1 MASLDGTLLKKALGS
16 GIVRSVTND
25 LPKGIRLRKISVGTV
40 TSIEVVSATNLEIIT
55 SDGGTD
61 TYTFA
66 SYATV
71 GALADAV
78 NADGIFEAVVI
89 DALRSEGSANFFLTA
104 GAIAVGADS
113 NGVAIYDM
121 VVDTSGAATMSC
133 CLSPI
138 SPDMDLPV
146 NHRVHLQEIFYNVD
160 LTAAVGGLAV
170 YVRKGTIETKIWSL
184 LSVDAT
190 DTTIDFASGIGKI
203 SAKDGEELI
212 VQLSGTVVDAAANA
226 IQLVGTLE

>member
-1 MASLDGTLLKKALGS
+1 MSSLDGVLLKKALGS
-16 GIVRSVTND
+16 GVVRNVTND
-25 LPKGIRLRKISVGTV
+25 LPIGIRLRKVSVGTV
-40 TSIEVVSATNLEIIT
+40 TSIEVVSATDLEIIT
-55 SDGGTD
+55 SDGETD

-66 SYATV
+66 AYTTV
-71 GALADAV
+71 AALADAI

-138 SPDMDLPV
+138 SPDMDLPK

-160 LTAAVGGLAV
+160 HTAAVGALTITL
-170 YVRKGTIETKIWSL
+170 RKGTIETEIWSL

-190 DTTIDFASGIGKI
+190 DTTIDFANGQGKI
-203 SAKDGEELI
+203 SAGDGEELI
-212 VQLSGTVVDAAANA
+212 VQDAGTVVNAANNA
-226 IQLVGTLE
+226 IQLTGVLE